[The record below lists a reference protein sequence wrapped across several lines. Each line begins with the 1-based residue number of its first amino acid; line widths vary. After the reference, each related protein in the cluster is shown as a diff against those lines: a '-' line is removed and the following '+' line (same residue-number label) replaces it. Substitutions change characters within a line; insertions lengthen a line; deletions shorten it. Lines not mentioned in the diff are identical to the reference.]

1 MAIAT
6 YTVGQPVRI
15 TATFK
20 VGSTLTN
27 PTSVTVSVKDPDG
40 VVSNPSATNDST
52 GIYHVD
58 ITPAKKGRY
67 AYRVAGTGACIAAAE
82 GEFNARTEF

>member
-27 PTSVTVSVKDPDG
+27 PTTVTVQVKDPDG
-40 VVSNPSATNDST
+40 AITTPAATNDST
-52 GIYHVD
+52 GVYHVD